1 MKKLVIAAGGI
12 VIVIVAGFFLYRHFV
27 INSIMDGPFMENIS
41 PDESETETVSDPE
54 SASAREP
61 ESAADPESAAAQEPE
76 SASASDPEAV
86 SARTLPETAA
96 LVEFSWHQSAMS
108 HDDCFDFWMKT
119 TEEYPETP
127 YLYCSYT
134 DPETRERIELGDEM
148 FIYRAGRQ
156 KKIEAEPGA
165 KSESGAEVEAEAN
178 TKSDVESELKS
189 ESEANSE
196 SEVNSETEP
205 ERCPKISYERWQ
217 ELADFLRKAELAPY
231 KAPDPN
237 LLDGTDS
244 KLELTWSADGQQL
257 TEAFDG
263 RSADGLLE
271 LLQDITRGV

>member
-54 SASAREP
+54 QASAR
-61 ESAADPESAAAQEPE
+61 A
-76 SASASDPEAV
+76 
-86 SARTLPETAA
+86 LPETAT

-119 TEEYPETP
+119 TEENPETP

-148 FIYRAGRQ
+148 YIYRVGRQ
-156 KKIEAEPGA
+156 KKGVAG
-165 KSESGAEVEAEAN
+165 VEAEEAES
-178 TKSDVESELKS
+178 KLESAAESESEGKLEAENKS
-189 ESEANSE
+189 ESE
-196 SEVNSETEP
+196 VTTETEP
-205 ERCPKISYERWQ
+205 ERCPKIPYERWQ
-217 ELADFLRKAELAPY
+217 ELSDFLKNAELAPY
-231 KAPDPN
+231 QSPDPN
-237 LLDGTDS
+237 LLDATDS
-244 KLELTWSADGQQL
+244 KLELTWSADGQQI
-257 TEAFDG
+257 TETFDG

-271 LLQDITRGV
+271 LLQDITKGVVS

>member
-54 SASAREP
+54 S
-61 ESAADPESAAAQEPE
+61 ESASVSDWESE
-76 SASASDPEAV
+76 SASDPEQASV
-86 SARTLPETAA
+86 RSIPETAD

-108 HDDCFDFWMKT
+108 HDGCFDFWMKT
-119 TEEYPETP
+119 TEEDPEQP

-134 DPETRERIELGDEM
+134 DPEARERIELGDEM

-156 KKIEAEPGA
+156 KKGGAGGEKEAESKLESAAVSKFGE
-165 KSESGAEVEAEAN
+165 KIESEKESG
-178 TKSDVESELKS
+178 
-189 ESEANSE
+189 
-196 SEVNSETEP
+196 VNEETEDI
-205 ERCPKISYERWQ
+205 RCPKIPYERWQ
-217 ELADFLRKAELAPY
+217 ELSAFLKNAELAPY
-231 KAPDPN
+231 KDPDPN

>member
-54 SASAREP
+54 SASASDW
-61 ESAADPESAAAQEPE
+61 ESE
-76 SASASDPEAV
+76 SASDPEQASV
-86 SARTLPETAA
+86 RSIPETAD

-108 HDDCFDFWMKT
+108 HDGCFDFWMKT
-119 TEEYPETP
+119 TEEDPETP

-148 FIYRAGRQ
+148 F
-156 KKIEAEPGA
+156 K
-165 KSESGAEVEAEAN
+165 N
-178 TKSDVESELKS
+178 
-189 ESEANSE
+189 
-196 SEVNSETEP
+196 
-205 ERCPKISYERWQ
+205 CPTIPYERWQ

-237 LLDGTDS
+237 LLDATDS
-244 KLELTWSADGQQL
+244 KLELTWSADGQKI
-257 TEAFDG
+257 TESFDG
-263 RSADGLLE
+263 RSADSLLE
-271 LLQDITRGV
+271 LLQDITKGVVS

>member
-61 ESAADPESAAAQEPE
+61 EAAADPESASAQEPE
-76 SASASDPEAV
+76 SASALDSKLL
-86 SARTLPETAA
+86 SARTLPETAT

-119 TEEYPETP
+119 TEENPETP

-148 FIYRAGRQ
+148 F
-156 KKIEAEPGA
+156 K
-165 KSESGAEVEAEAN
+165 N
-178 TKSDVESELKS
+178 
-189 ESEANSE
+189 
-196 SEVNSETEP
+196 
-205 ERCPKISYERWQ
+205 CPRIPYERWQ
-217 ELADFLRKAELAPY
+217 ELSAFLRKAELAPY
-231 KAPDPN
+231 KDPDPN

>member
-27 INSIMDGPFMENIS
+27 INSILDGPFMENIS
-41 PDESETETVSDPE
+41 PEESETETVSDPE
-54 SASAREP
+54 PASASDW
-61 ESAADPESAAAQEPE
+61 ESE
-76 SASASDPEAV
+76 SASDPEQASV
-86 SARTLPETAA
+86 RSIPETAD

-108 HDDCFDFWMKT
+108 HDGCFDFWMKT
-119 TEEYPETP
+119 TEEDPETP

-148 FIYRAGRQ
+148 F
-156 KKIEAEPGA
+156 K
-165 KSESGAEVEAEAN
+165 N
-178 TKSDVESELKS
+178 
-189 ESEANSE
+189 
-196 SEVNSETEP
+196 
-205 ERCPKISYERWQ
+205 CPTIPYERWQ

-237 LLDGTDS
+237 LLDATDS

-271 LLQDITRGV
+271 LLQDITKGVVS

>member
-54 SASAREP
+54 P
-61 ESAADPESAAAQEPE
+61 
-76 SASASDPEAV
+76 ASASDPEPASETNPEQL
-86 SARTLPETAA
+86 SARALPETAA

-119 TEEYPETP
+119 TEENPEQP

-156 KKIEAEPGA
+156 KKA
-165 KSESGAEVEAEAN
+165 GAEVEAAEAAS
-178 TKSDVESELKS
+178 KLESEK
-189 ESEANSE
+189 ESA
-196 SEVNSETEP
+196 VNEETEDT
-205 ERCPKISYERWQ
+205 RCPSIPYERWQ
-217 ELADFLRKAELAPY
+217 ELSDFLQKAELAPY
-231 KAPDPN
+231 HDPDPN
-237 LLDGTDS
+237 LLDSTDS
-244 KLELTWSADGQQL
+244 KLELTWYADGQQI
-257 TEAFDG
+257 TESFDG

>member
-41 PDESETETVSDPE
+41 PDESETETVPDPE
-54 SASAREP
+54 P
-61 ESAADPESAAAQEPE
+61 
-76 SASASDPEAV
+76 ASASDPEAV
-86 SARTLPETAA
+86 SARALPETAA

-108 HDDCFDFWMKT
+108 HDGCFDFWMKT
-119 TEEYPETP
+119 TEENPEQP

-134 DPETRERIELGDEM
+134 DTETRERIELGDEM

-156 KKIEAEPGA
+156 KKGGA
-165 KSESGAEVEAEAN
+165 GEEAEA
-178 TKSDVESELKS
+178 ESKLESAAES
-189 ESEANSE
+189 ESEGKIKAENE
-196 SEVNSETEP
+196 SAVNEETEDIL
-205 ERCPKISYERWQ
+205 CPKIPYERWQ

-237 LLDGTDS
+237 LLDATDS
-244 KLELTWSADGQQL
+244 KLELTWTADGQQI
-257 TEAFDG
+257 TESFDG

>member
-54 SASAREP
+54 P
-61 ESAADPESAAAQEPE
+61 
-76 SASASDPEAV
+76 ASASDPEAV
-86 SARTLPETAA
+86 SARALPETAA

-108 HDDCFDFWMKT
+108 HDGCFDFWMKT
-119 TEEYPETP
+119 TEENPEQP

-156 KKIEAEPGA
+156 KKGGAGEEAEAEAEAESKLESAAESESEGKIEAEN
-165 KSESGAEVEAEAN
+165 ESA
-178 TKSDVESELKS
+178 
-189 ESEANSE
+189 
-196 SEVNSETEP
+196 VNEETEDIL
-205 ERCPKISYERWQ
+205 CPKIPYERWQ
-217 ELADFLRKAELAPY
+217 ELSAFLQNAELTPY
-231 KAPDPN
+231 KDPDPN
-237 LLDGTDS
+237 LLDATDS

-257 TEAFDG
+257 TESFDG

>member
-54 SASAREP
+54 SAREP
-61 ESAADPESAAAQEPE
+61 ESAADPESASAQEPE
-76 SASASDPEAV
+76 SASALDSKQL

-108 HDDCFDFWMKT
+108 HDNCFDFWMKT
-119 TEEYPETP
+119 TEENPETP

-134 DPETRERIELGDEM
+134 APETRERIELGDEM

-156 KKIEAEPGA
+156 KKDGA
-165 KSESGAEVEAEAN
+165 GVEAEEA
-178 TKSDVESELKS
+178 ESKLESAAES
-189 ESEANSE
+189 ESEGKHEAEKESGVSE
-196 SEVNSETEP
+196 ETENT
-205 ERCPKISYERWQ
+205 RCPKIPHERWQ
-217 ELADFLRKAELAPY
+217 ELSDFLRKAELAPY
-231 KAPDPN
+231 KDPDPN

-257 TEAFDG
+257 TESFDG

-271 LLQDITRGV
+271 LLQDITHGV

>member
-41 PDESETETVSDPE
+41 PDENETETVSDPE

-61 ESAADPESAAAQEPE
+61 ESAADPESASAQEPE
-76 SASASDPEAV
+76 SAAARDSKQL

-108 HDDCFDFWMKT
+108 HDGCFDFWMKT
-119 TEEYPETP
+119 TEENPETP

-156 KKIEAEPGA
+156 KKGGAGGEKEAESKLESA
-165 KSESGAEVEAEAN
+165 AVSESEGKIEVEN
-178 TKSDVESELKS
+178 KS
-189 ESEANSE
+189 ESE
-196 SEVNSETEP
+196 VTTETAA
-205 ERCPKISYERWQ
+205 ERCPRIPYERWQ
-217 ELADFLRKAELAPY
+217 ELSAFLKNAELAPY
-231 KAPDPN
+231 QSPDPN
-237 LLDGTDS
+237 LLDATDS
-244 KLELTWSADGQQL
+244 KLELTWSADGQQI
-257 TEAFDG
+257 TETFDG

-271 LLQDITRGV
+271 LLQDITKGV

>member
-54 SASAREP
+54 P
-61 ESAADPESAAAQEPE
+61 
-76 SASASDPEAV
+76 ASASDPEAV
-86 SARTLPETAA
+86 SARALPETAA

-119 TEEYPETP
+119 TEEDPEQP

-134 DPETRERIELGDEM
+134 DPEARERIELGDEM

-156 KKIEAEPGA
+156 KKGGAGGEKEAESKLESAAVSKFGE
-165 KSESGAEVEAEAN
+165 KIESEKESG
-178 TKSDVESELKS
+178 
-189 ESEANSE
+189 
-196 SEVNSETEP
+196 VNEETEDI
-205 ERCPKISYERWQ
+205 RCPKIPYERWQ
-217 ELADFLRKAELAPY
+217 ELSAFLKNAELAPY
-231 KAPDPN
+231 KDPDPN

>member
-61 ESAADPESAAAQEPE
+61 ESAADPESASAQEPE
-76 SASASDPEAV
+76 SAAALDSKQL

-119 TEEYPETP
+119 TEENPEQP

-148 FIYRAGRQ
+148 YIYRAGRQ
-156 KKIEAEPGA
+156 KKDGAGGETEAESKLESAAVSESEGQLEA
-165 KSESGAEVEAEAN
+165 EKESGANE
-178 TKSDVESELKS
+178 
-189 ESEANSE
+189 
-196 SEVNSETEP
+196 ETEDT
-205 ERCPKISYERWQ
+205 RCPSIPYERWQ
-217 ELADFLRKAELAPY
+217 ELSAFLKNAELTPY
-231 KAPDPN
+231 KDPDPN
-237 LLDGTDS
+237 LLDATDS
-244 KLELTWSADGQQL
+244 KLELTWSADGQKI
-257 TEAFDG
+257 TESFDG
-263 RSADGLLE
+263 RSADSLLE
-271 LLQDITRGV
+271 LLQDITKGV

>member
-54 SASAREP
+54 P
-61 ESAADPESAAAQEPE
+61 
-76 SASASDPEAV
+76 ASASVPEPV
-86 SARTLPETAA
+86 SARALPETAA

-108 HDDCFDFWMKT
+108 HDGCFDFWMKT
-119 TEEYPETP
+119 TEENPETP

-148 FIYRAGRQ
+148 FIYRAERQ
-156 KKIEAEPGA
+156 KKG
-165 KSESGAEVEAEAN
+165 GAEV
-178 TKSDVESELKS
+178 TT
-189 ESEANSE
+189 
-196 SEVNSETEP
+196 ETEN
-205 ERCPKISYERWQ
+205 ERCPRIPYERWQ
-217 ELADFLRKAELAPY
+217 ELSDFLRKAELVPY

-237 LLDGTDS
+237 LLDATDS
-244 KLELTWSADGQQL
+244 KLELTWSADGQQI
-257 TEAFDG
+257 TESFDG

>member
-41 PDESETETVSDPE
+41 PDENETETVSNPE

-61 ESAADPESAAAQEPE
+61 ESAADPESASAQEPE
-76 SASASDPEAV
+76 SASARDSKQL

-108 HDDCFDFWMKT
+108 HDGCFDFWMKT
-119 TEEYPETP
+119 TEENPETP

-148 FIYRAGRQ
+148 FIYRAGRH
-156 KKIEAEPGA
+156 KKDGAGGETEAES
-165 KSESGAEVEAEAN
+165 KLESAAE
-178 TKSDVESELKS
+178 S
-189 ESEANSE
+189 ESEGKIKAENE
-196 SEVNSETEP
+196 SAVNEETEDIL
-205 ERCPKISYERWQ
+205 CPKIPYERWQ

-257 TEAFDG
+257 TESFDG

>member
-41 PDESETETVSDPE
+41 PDESETETVTDPE
-54 SASAREP
+54 P
-61 ESAADPESAAAQEPE
+61 
-76 SASASDPEAV
+76 ASASVPDPV
-86 SARTLPETAA
+86 SARTLPETAN
-96 LVEFSWHQSAMS
+96 LVELSWHQSAMS
-108 HDDCFDFWMKT
+108 HDNCFDFWMKT
-119 TEEYPETP
+119 TEENPETP

-156 KKIEAEPGA
+156 KKSGAGEEAEAESKLESAAESESEGKIEAE
-165 KSESGAEVEAEAN
+165 N
-178 TKSDVESELKS
+178 KS
-189 ESEANSE
+189 ESE
-196 SEVNSETEP
+196 VTTETAA
-205 ERCPKISYERWQ
+205 ERCPRIPHERWQ
-217 ELADFLRKAELAPY
+217 ELSAFLKNAELAPY
-231 KAPDPN
+231 KDPDPN

-244 KLELTWSADGQQL
+244 KLELTWSADGQQF
-257 TEAFDG
+257 TESLDG

>member
-54 SASAREP
+54 SASA
-61 ESAADPESAAAQEPE
+61 QEPE
-76 SASASDPEAV
+76 SASALDSKQL

-108 HDDCFDFWMKT
+108 HDGCFDFWMKT
-119 TEEYPETP
+119 TEENPETT

-134 DPETRERIELGDEM
+134 DPETRECIELGDEM
-148 FIYRAGRQ
+148 YIYRAGRQ
-156 KKIEAEPGA
+156 KKDGAGGETEAESKLESAAVSESEGQLEA
-165 KSESGAEVEAEAN
+165 EKESGANE
-178 TKSDVESELKS
+178 
-189 ESEANSE
+189 
-196 SEVNSETEP
+196 ETEDT
-205 ERCPKISYERWQ
+205 RCPKIPHERWQ
-217 ELADFLRKAELAPY
+217 ELSAFLKNAELAPY
-231 KAPDPN
+231 RSPDPN
-237 LLDGTDS
+237 LLDATDS

-257 TEAFDG
+257 TESFDG
-263 RSADGLLE
+263 RSADGLFE

>member
-41 PDESETETVSDPE
+41 PDESEAETVSD
-54 SASAREP
+54 P
-61 ESAADPESAAAQEPE
+61 ESAADPESASAQEPE
-76 SASASDPEAV
+76 SASALDSKQL

-119 TEEYPETP
+119 TEENPETP

-156 KKIEAEPGA
+156 KKGGA
-165 KSESGAEVEAEAN
+165 GEEAEA
-178 TKSDVESELKS
+178 ESKLESAAES
-189 ESEANSE
+189 ESEGKIKAENE
-196 SEVNSETEP
+196 SAVNEETEDIL
-205 ERCPKISYERWQ
+205 CPKIPYERWQ

-257 TEAFDG
+257 TESFDG

-271 LLQDITRGV
+271 LLQDITHGV

>member
-27 INSIMDGPFMENIS
+27 INSIMDGPFMENIT
-41 PDESETETVSDPE
+41 PDESETETVTDPE

-61 ESAADPESAAAQEPE
+61 ESAADPESASAQEPE
-76 SASASDPEAV
+76 SASALDSKQL

-108 HDDCFDFWMKT
+108 HDGCFDFWMKT
-119 TEEYPETP
+119 TEENPEQP

-156 KKIEAEPGA
+156 KKGGA
-165 KSESGAEVEAEAN
+165 GEEAEAESKLESAAESKFGEKN
-178 TKSDVESELKS
+178 ESEK
-189 ESEANSE
+189 ESG
-196 SEVNSETEP
+196 VNEETEDI
-205 ERCPKISYERWQ
+205 RCPKIPYERWQ
-217 ELADFLRKAELAPY
+217 ELSAFLRKAELAPY

-237 LLDGTDS
+237 LLDATDS
-244 KLELTWSADGQQL
+244 KLELTWSADGQKIS
-257 TEAFDG
+257 ESFDG

>member
-54 SASAREP
+54 P
-61 ESAADPESAAAQEPE
+61 
-76 SASASDPEAV
+76 ASASDPEAV

-108 HDDCFDFWMKT
+108 HDGCFDFWMKT
-119 TEEYPETP
+119 TEENPEQP

-148 FIYRAGRQ
+148 F
-156 KKIEAEPGA
+156 K
-165 KSESGAEVEAEAN
+165 N
-178 TKSDVESELKS
+178 
-189 ESEANSE
+189 
-196 SEVNSETEP
+196 
-205 ERCPKISYERWQ
+205 CPTIPYERWQ
-217 ELADFLRKAELAPY
+217 ELSAFLRKAELAPY
-231 KAPDPN
+231 QSPDPN
-237 LLDGTDS
+237 LLDATDS

-257 TEAFDG
+257 TESFDG

>member
-41 PDESETETVSDPE
+41 PDESEAETVSD
-54 SASAREP
+54 P
-61 ESAADPESAAAQEPE
+61 ESAADPESASAQEPE
-76 SASASDPEAV
+76 SASALDSKQL

-119 TEEYPETP
+119 TEENPETP

-148 FIYRAGRQ
+148 YIYRAGRQ
-156 KKIEAEPGA
+156 KKDGAGGETEAESKLESAAVSESEGQLEA
-165 KSESGAEVEAEAN
+165 EKESGANE
-178 TKSDVESELKS
+178 
-189 ESEANSE
+189 
-196 SEVNSETEP
+196 ETEDT
-205 ERCPKISYERWQ
+205 RCPKIPHERWQ
-217 ELADFLRKAELAPY
+217 ELSAFLKNAELAPY
-231 KAPDPN
+231 RSPDPN
-237 LLDGTDS
+237 LLDATDS

-257 TEAFDG
+257 TESFDG
-263 RSADGLLE
+263 RSADGLFE